1 MKKLL
6 LPFII
11 SGLLLACNNNQSTS
25 QTENK
30 SEIKTEPQVLK
41 EVTPIQDDN
50 KTETTAKTDCNAIS
64 QALKTISNENTID
77 DIEKIE
83 NELKECLPT
92 VDNAT
97 QLQWA
102 NDYHQAYEN
111 FLTLWRLDGD
121 KPLLDDI
128 DDEAFYNTMTALSDN
143 QTPNPK
149 ELAILPKRVQYLAKL
164 SQDNKIKVQYLC
176 EGEFEFAQKY
186 QNYLDIFVPHLS
198 KDQII
203 FTKQL
208 VKENDKI
215 FWCDASIAI
224 PLRELIERT
233 LFWQDFPKE
242 YPNSQLTKSAESN
255 YQDYAYY
262 LFFGAENTQWLE
274 YDKTAFINHTEEGDN
289 KTIEQHFI
297 DLAKHE
303 SPLGEKAKAYLEFVA
318 TPIDERPEKYP
329 LDESLLTDKETGEPI
344 SEWELATL
352 QLQKALNLTQPNYN
366 EQCADM
372 VFCTNSMQD

>member
-1 MKKLL
+1 M
-6 LPFII
+6 I

-41 EVTPIQDDN
+41 KVTPIQDDN

-92 VDNAT
+92 VDNTT

-121 KPLLDDI
+121 KPFIDDI
-128 DDEAFYNTMTALSDN
+128 DDEAFYNTMTALSNN

-208 VKENDKI
+208 VKENDRI
-215 FWCDASIAI
+215 FWCDAGIAI
-224 PLRELIERT
+224 SLRELIERT
-233 LFWQDFPKE
+233 LFWQDFIKK
-242 YPNSQLTKSAESN
+242 YPDSQFIDDAKYL
-255 YQDYAYY
+255 YQFYEYY
-262 LFFGAENTQWLE
+262 LFFGSENTHWLE
-274 YDKTAFINHTEEGDN
+274 DDKTAFIGHTEEGDD
-289 KTIEQHFI
+289 KTVEEHFI
-297 DLAKHE
+297 DLAKQDNA
-303 SPLGEKAKAYLEFVA
+303 LGKKAQAYLEFVA
-318 TPIDERPEKYP
+318 TPVDEREQKYP
-329 LDESLLTDKETGEPI
+329 LKPEEYP
-344 SEWELATL
+344 SEEYEEWRNIELARL
-352 QLQKALNLTQPNYN
+352 QLHKALDILGNPTDGS
-366 EQCADM
+366 ADCFSAPM
-372 VFCTNSMQD
+372 CLERQYD